1 MQPYI
6 FGDTAIIGIKVLIA
20 PLVFRAR
27 RPFFIIPVIVDAD
40 CDYIFLSVLNIRSQD
55 VYKRQEPYSAAKGR
69 LSASTARSNIL

>member
-1 MQPYI
+1 MTVCDVQPYI

-40 CDYIFLSVLNIRSQD
+40 CDYIFLSVLNIRSQIKTD
-55 VYKRQEPYSAAKGR
+55 SHD
-69 LSASTARSNIL
+69 TILVQADILKIIYG